1 MQTISRLQK
10 FEIENGSTLKSEC
23 FGQKCKC
30 LLVEN
35 ILADYHLADYH
46 LADYHLA
53 DYHLAD
59 YHLVDAVK
67 RRLVNQLHSHI
78 NHSHRCVKK
87 AHLAILAKLFEQL
100 CSTPL
105 LRLTISSCNVSVYF

>member
-23 FGQKCKC
+23 FGQWCKC

-35 ILADYHLADYH
+35 I

-67 RRLVNQLHSHI
+67 RRLVNQLHTRI

-100 CSTPL
+100 CSTP
-105 LRLTISSCNVSVYF
+105 CF

>member
-1 MQTISRLQK
+1 MRTISRLQK

-35 ILADYHLADYH
+35 ILADYN

-59 YHLVDAVK
+59 YHLVDAV
-67 RRLVNQLHSHI
+67 
-78 NHSHRCVKK
+78 
-87 AHLAILAKLFEQL
+87 
-100 CSTPL
+100 
-105 LRLTISSCNVSVYF
+105 

>member
-1 MQTISRLQK
+1 MRTISRLQK

-23 FGQKCKC
+23 FGQWCKC

-46 LADYHLA
+46 LF
-53 DYHLAD
+53 
-59 YHLVDAVK
+59 DAVK
-67 RRLVNQLHSHI
+67 RRLVNQLQTHI

-100 CSTPL
+100 CSCP
-105 LRLTISSCNVSVYF
+105 SFKVDYK

>member
-23 FGQKCKC
+23 FGQWCKC

-35 ILADYHLADYH
+35 I
-46 LADYHLA
+46 
-53 DYHLAD
+53 LAD

-67 RRLVNQLHSHI
+67 RRLVNQLHTHI

-100 CSTPL
+100 CSTPCFFLFL
-105 LRLTISSCNVSVYF
+105 L